1 MPFKT
6 AQLSTRGRIIDA
18 ISDLFYRRG
27 TYLVGIDEIV
37 RELKIARATLYRH
50 FDGKEGLIV
59 TYLSHRHAL
68 VSDQMEKLVAGKGG
82 APAIFAIFDSL
93 ADKTRSQSFRGC
105 AFLIAV
111 TENPGSA
118 PIQDV
123 ARTHKAFL
131 RELFGRL
138 VPPGPAHD
146 EVSEQLLVVYEGV
159 LAASVLRPEARPAE
173 IARKAVAALLRAG
186 GFNVSRDEA

>member
-1 MPFKT
+1 M
-6 AQLSTRGRIIDA
+6 STRGRIVEA
-18 ISDLFYRRG
+18 LSDLFYRRG

-37 RELKIARATLYRH
+37 RELRIARATLYRH

-59 TYLSHRHAL
+59 TYLSHRHTL
-68 VSDQMEKLVAGKGG
+68 VSDQLEKLVAGKSS

-93 ADKTRSQSFRGC
+93 ADKTRSESFRGC

-118 PIQDV
+118 AIRDV

-131 RELFGRL
+131 RALFGRL
-138 VPPGPAHD
+138 VPQGPAHD
-146 EVSEQLLVVYEGV
+146 EISEQLLVVYEGM
-159 LAASVLRPEARPAE
+159 LAASVLRPEARPVE
-173 IARKAVAALLRAG
+173 IARKAVAALLQAG
-186 GFNVSRDEA
+186 DFDASGDEA

>member
-59 TYLSHRHAL
+59 TYLSHRHTL
-68 VSDQMEKLVAGKGG
+68 VSDQLEKLVAGKSS

-93 ADKTRSQSFRGC
+93 ADKTRNENFRGC

-118 PIQDV
+118 AIRDV
-123 ARTHKAFL
+123 ARAHKAFL

-138 VPPGPAHD
+138 VPPSPAHD
-146 EVSEQLLVVYEGV
+146 EISEQLLVVYEGV

-173 IARKAVAALLRAG
+173 IARKAVAALLQAG
-186 GFNVSRDEA
+186 GFDASGDEA